1 LSETHP
7 IPFLRS
13 RDQLDAIALT
23 REGTLRDT
31 PYPLLLLALARK
43 ERSALLTLSRNQ
55 LSKEIVFEA
64 GAPVEC
70 HSNIATESLGR
81 FMVSIGKLSEEDYR
95 SAISAAA
102 AKSLPLEEILT
113 ERQLI
118 APSDLY
124 RVLQQNL
131 GRKLLEPF
139 SWKSGT
145 WHLSFDVPAIESS
158 LRVRVPQLVV
168 TGIMKV
174 EPQEGVDAAI
184 ASLGDN
190 EIGVSSEPY
199 CSVEELRLNPE
210 QQRVFDAAKHGVSI
224 ASLREGAGSSVDDL
238 NRTVYA
244 FTIMGLVTGERALW
258 RREPSVMASIPD
270 IPLEPA
276 IESTPA
282 APVAAATSS
291 VSPEDVMAA
300 YLSHR
305 RKDALDLLGLEES
318 AGALEITRAWIDYA
332 DRFLPTRF
340 DKRAP
345 DGLRDKAQELFV
357 AGTKA
362 YAELADPMK
371 REDLLSRRRKKREFA
386 AEDAAVAESTA
397 VRAKKRAVIDPEELC
412 KQGQGLVEAGRL
424 REALSYFEMAAECDA
439 QNGTYASEVAFCRF
453 QLLISPAAV
462 ALKSLKN
469 AMRIDPRCG
478 VAYLYAGKVLLTMGS
493 KLEAESYIRRAAS
506 MMPRDKRPAEALR
519 AF

>member
-13 RDQLDAIALT
+13 RDQLDAIVLT

-43 ERSALLTLSRNQ
+43 ERSAILTLSRNQ

-81 FMVSIGKLSEEDYR
+81 FMVSIGKLSEENYR
-95 SAISAAA
+95 SAISASAA
-102 AKSLPLEEILT
+102 RGVPLEEILT

-174 EPQEGVDAAI
+174 EPQEDVDAAV
-184 ASLGDN
+184 ASLGDH
-190 EIGVSSEPY
+190 EIGISVEPY
-199 CSVEELRLNPE
+199 CSADDLRLTPE
-210 QQRVFDAAKHGVSI
+210 QQRVFDAAKRGVSI
-224 ASLREGAGSSVDDL
+224 ASLRESAGSSVDDL
-238 NRTVYA
+238 NRTLFA
-244 FTIMGLVTGERALW
+244 FTIMGLVTTERALW
-258 RREPSVMASIPD
+258 RPEPSVMASIPD

-276 IESTPA
+276 IELAPA
-282 APVAAATSS
+282 APVVVASS

-305 RKDALDLLGLEES
+305 RKDAFELLGLEET
-318 AGALEITRAWIDYA
+318 AGALDITRTWIDYA

-340 DKRAP
+340 DKRAA

-386 AEDAAVAESTA
+386 AEDAALTESTA

-478 VAYLYAGKVLLTMGS
+478 VAYLYAGKVLMTMGS
-493 KLEAESYIRRAAS
+493 RLEAESYIRRAAS
-506 MMPRDKRPAEALR
+506 MMPRDKRPAEALK